1 MCPAIRTQQVNLIR
15 ADKLLIDRGI
25 AGSRSEAAEL
35 IRTGGVRI
43 DGRPVAKPATM
54 VPRNGHVQARDDDPK
69 WVSRGAL
76 KLDHALEMFQIDC
89 TDIVALDCGASTGG
103 FTECL
108 LRRGAAVVYA
118 VDVGYGQLHWSLRQ
132 DPRVRIF
139 EKTNL
144 RTVPPDLFDDAF
156 DLATLDLSFIS
167 LKYVLEKVT
176 ALLAESG
183 RIIALV
189 KPQFEAG
196 REAVGRGGVVRD
208 PAIHRR
214 VLLNLA
220 AWCVEHG
227 LDLTDTAASPVT
239 GPKGNREFLFYLKPG
254 SAIFSQ
260 KHDDLIQKA
269 LRNDA

>member
-1 MCPAIRTQQVNLIR
+1 MHLVKRTQRVNLIR

-35 IRTGGVRI
+35 IRTGAVRI

-54 VPRNGHVQARDDDPK
+54 VSRNGHVQTPDNAPK

-76 KLDHALEMFQIDC
+76 KLDHALDMFRIDC
-89 TDIVALDCGASTGG
+89 TGYVALDCGASTGG

-108 LRRGAAVVYA
+108 LRHGAAMVYA
-118 VDVGYGQLHWSLRQ
+118 VDVGYGQLHWSMRQ
-132 DPRVRIF
+132 DSRVRIF

-167 LKYVLEKVT
+167 LKLVLEKVKD
-176 ALLAESG
+176 LLAESG

-196 REAVGRGGVVRD
+196 RETVGRGGVIRD
-208 PAIHRR
+208 PGIHRR
-214 VLLNLA
+214 VLVDLA
-220 AWCVEHG
+220 TWCADHCLE
-227 LDLTDTAASPVT
+227 LIDATASPIT
-239 GPKGNREFLFYLKPG
+239 GPKGNREFLFYLQPG

-260 KHDDLIQKA
+260 KHDDLIRKVIH
-269 LRNDA
+269 NDA